1 MSLRIRPIPEE
12 SAEAGAVIKVVGVGG
27 AGGNAVNR
35 MISENVQGVEFVV
48 LNTDSQD
55 LSKSWGET
63 KIQIGADLTGGLGA
77 GGDPEI
83 GLRAIEENEE
93 EVKAALEGA
102 NMVFVAAGMGGGT
115 GTGAAPVV
123 ARMAREADAL
133 TVAVVTKPF
142 KFEGPGRSR
151 AADRGIDELRKHV
164 NTLIAIPNERLL
176 SVVPED
182 TAFDEALMEGDKILL
197 NATRGIVE
205 LIKKTGRWNRDFSDV
220 RSVMSRGGDAM
231 MGIGEASGEDRASK
245 AAEQAISSQLLEDT
259 SIRGAKAILLHVAG
273 DSSLKFHE
281 AHSCL
286 SVVQDGAGGQAEVYL
301 GVGQDENLGESVRVT
316 VIATGFGVEEE
327 EDFTDPE
334 QEVVRQFK
342 WRKREP
348 DAYRVDFSTQ
358 GPEIRNREMTSA
370 VAGADPEIPAFLR
383 KQAD

>member
-1 MSLRIRPIPEE
+1 
-12 SAEAGAVIKVVGVGG
+12 
-27 AGGNAVNR
+27 

-48 LNTDSQD
+48 MNTDSQD

-63 KIQIGADLTGGLGA
+63 KIQIGAQLTGGLGA

-83 GLRAIEENEE
+83 GLRAIEESEE
-93 EVKAALEGA
+93 EAKAVLEGA

-123 ARMAREADAL
+123 ARMAREAGAL

-182 TAFDEALMEGDKILL
+182 TPFDEALMEGDKILL

-220 RSVMSRGGDAM
+220 RSVMSKGGDAM

-286 SVVQDGAGGQAEVYL
+286 SVVQEGAGGQAEVYL
-301 GVGQDENLGESVRVT
+301 GVGQDESLGESVRVT
-316 VIATGFGVEEE
+316 VIATGFGLEEE

-334 QEVVRQFK
+334 QDMARQFK

-348 DAYRVDFSTQ
+348 DLHKMDFSSH
-358 GPEIRNREMTSA
+358 GSAVRNREMSSV